1 MTTLSKRNMDTDA
14 VIGANLKRVRI
25 SRGWSQEKLGDAL
38 GITFQQIQKYEKGS
52 NRIAVSTL
60 LASAKA
66 LGVTPVAILPE
77 LATSAD
83 ADLTVPTAAE
93 YAMIRGLRAL
103 DVNPG
108 TMLHIV
114 MSIAEAVGGQDAA
127 PATKVAAE

>member
-25 SRGWSQEKLGDAL
+25 SRGWSQEKLGEAL
-38 GITFQQIQKYEKGS
+38 GITFQQIQKYEKGT
-52 NRIAVSTL
+52 NRVAVSTL

-66 LGVTPVAILPE
+66 LGVTPAAILPE
-77 LATSAD
+77 LATPAD

-93 YAMIRGLRAL
+93 YAMIRGLRDL
-103 DVNPG
+103 DVSPAK
-108 TMLHIV
+108 MLDIV